1 MTQCLGYLHVWCLPC
16 WYDSVCSEL
25 MLLFPGM
32 DVHSR
37 LDTSGFYD
45 CFVLTY
51 ALGGERLQRLEA
63 MPVRSSGEI
72 LYDWSPL
79 R

>member
-1 MTQCLGYLHVWCLPC
+1 MEEQLGYLHVWCLLG
-16 WYDSVCSEL
+16 WRDSVCSDL

-37 LDTSGFYD
+37 LDVSGFYD

-51 ALGGERLQRLEA
+51 APIGERKQFLDRLV
-63 MPVRSSGEI
+63 MRSSGEI
-72 LYDWSPL
+72 LYDWLPL